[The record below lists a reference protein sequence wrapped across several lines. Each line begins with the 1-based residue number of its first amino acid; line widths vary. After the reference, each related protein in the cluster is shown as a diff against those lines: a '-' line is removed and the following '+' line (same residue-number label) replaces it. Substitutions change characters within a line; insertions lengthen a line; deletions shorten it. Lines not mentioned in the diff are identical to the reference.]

1 MHEAPK
7 LVRQE
12 EMLNLLLMHLSL
24 KQCGERLN
32 LSYSTVR
39 KYASE
44 PEFLNNLRNLSQSIY
59 DEVLTDLKTERKTLQ
74 DRLTEASDKA
84 LTKLEELLASAQ
96 ENVALKAADSILDR
110 TSETAR
116 NKKVETDFKGRFT
129 MDPITLLHAA
139 KTASEIDAASQP
151 KVLPAT
157 FEPDASKG
165 DHAA

>member
-12 EMLNLLLMHLSL
+12 ELLNLLLMHISL
-24 KQCGERLN
+24 KQCAERIH

-44 PEFLNNLRNLSQSIY
+44 PDFLNNLRILSQSIY
-59 DEVLTDLKTERKTLQ
+59 EEVISELKSEKRTLQ

-84 LTKLEELLASAQ
+84 LTKLEELLNSQQ
-96 ENVALKAADSILDR
+96 ENVQLKAADSILDR

-116 NKKVETDFKGRFT
+116 NRKIEGTMQGRFT
-129 MDPITLLHAA
+129 MDPITLMHCAT
-139 KTASEIDAASQP
+139 TAEEIARSQTP
-151 KVLPAT
+151 EPPLKSLPSY
-157 FEPDASKG
+157 EPDAS
-165 DHAA
+165 AE